1 MRGTMAEVTREPEI
15 THEQRQSLWLLTLGP
30 AIWIAHFGLVY
41 AAASIWCAKVTSD
54 GSLGAMHQ
62 IVAGLTIAALAA
74 IAIVGRVG
82 WVRHTYGE
90 EDDTVPP
97 HDADTPEDRHRFL
110 GLATLLLAW
119 LSGVATI
126 YVAASAFFF
135 DTCR

>member
-1 MRGTMAEVTREPEI
+1 MEEVTRNQEVTREE
-15 THEQRQSLWLLTLGP
+15 RQSLWLLTLGP

-41 AAASIWCAKVTSD
+41 AAASIWCSKVTSD
-54 GSLGAMHQ
+54 GSLGLMHQ
-62 IVAGLTIAALAA
+62 LVAGLTIAALVG
-74 IAIVGRVG
+74 IAFVGRAG

-90 EDDTVPP
+90 EDDTSPP

-110 GLATLLLAW
+110 GLASLLLAS

-126 YVAASAFFF
+126 YVAAAAFFF